1 MNVKLSASQKSK
13 PIFTAQD
20 IYDIMQPILLR
31 ENKMRRRQEYFWIAG
46 IDAKRHLV
54 FIELLALGAD
64 NRLIIKAPEAYRM
77 AIYKLADY
85 VMFVHNHPSG
95 RLLPSE
101 PDKDSTNMLLKAG
114 EIVNIKV
121 VDHLIINETDFYSM
135 ATAGLLKQLRADP
148 AYKVLRQD
156 EVELLKMQMEAR
168 GVEKGLAEGKEIG
181 RKEGE
186 LVGERKK
193 AEEMALS
200 LLGAGMTVDFV
211 VKHTGLSKKAVQQL
225 AKGRNNE

>member
-13 PIFTAQD
+13 QIFTAQD

-54 FIELLALGAD
+54 FIELLALGAE

-101 PDKDSTNMLLKAG
+101 ADKDSTNMLLKAG

-148 AYKVLRQD
+148 TYKVLHQD
-156 EVELLKMQMEAR
+156 EVELLKMQMQA
-168 GVEKGLAEGKEIG
+168 AGKEEI
-181 RKEGE
+181 
-186 LVGERKK
+186 
-193 AEEMALS
+193 ALS

-211 VKHTGLSKKAVQQL
+211 AKHTGLSKKSVQQL
-225 AKGRNNE
+225 AKGRK

>member
-13 PIFTAQD
+13 QIFTAQD

-46 IDAKRHLV
+46 IDSKRHLV
-54 FIELLALGAD
+54 FIELLALGAE

-101 PDKDSTNMLLKAG
+101 ADKDATNMLLKAG
-114 EIVNIKV
+114 QIVNIKV

-135 ATAGLLKQLRADP
+135 ATAGLLKQLRDDP
-148 AYKVLRQD
+148 AYKVLHQD
-156 EVELLKMQMEAR
+156 EVELLKMQMQAAGEAK
-168 GVEKGLAEGKEIG
+168 GLEKGREEGKAEEKKEIAQAMLAEGFTVEQVVRLTGLGKSV
-181 RKEGE
+181 
-186 LVGERKK
+186 VGKMKK
-193 AEEMALS
+193 A
-200 LLGAGMTVDFV
+200 G
-211 VKHTGLSKKAVQQL
+211 K
-225 AKGRNNE
+225 

>member
-13 PIFTAQD
+13 QIFTAQD
-20 IYDIMQPILLR
+20 IYEIMQPILLR

-54 FIELLALGAD
+54 FIELLALGTE

-101 PDKDSTNMLLKAG
+101 ADKDSTNMLLKAG

-156 EVELLKMQMEAR
+156 EVELLKMQIEAR
-168 GVEKGLAEGKEIG
+168 GKEEGLAEGEKIG
-181 RKEGE
+181 LEKGKDIGKAE
-186 LVGERKK
+186 K
-193 AEEMALS
+193 AEEIALRM
-200 LLGAGMTVDFV
+200 LEKGVAVDDV
-211 VKHTGLSKKAVQQL
+211 VAFTRLKKSSVE
-225 AKGRNNE
+225 KMRREMGR